1 MKEVFCAY
9 DVRATREVALAKP
22 LASLTSDVYDAF
34 LREAHITARLEH
46 PGIIN
51 LFDMGIA
58 RDGRPF
64 FTMELKR
71 GRSLREILKE
81 LIAGKGDEDKGGPIA
96 AVDEDVDTG
105 LLVFFGEDHQL

>member
-9 DVRATREVALAKP
+9 DERATREVALAMP

-58 RDGRPF
+58 VP
-64 FTMELKR
+64 
-71 GRSLREILKE
+71 SWS
-81 LIAGKGDEDKGGPIA
+81 
-96 AVDEDVDTG
+96 
-105 LLVFFGEDHQL
+105 